1 MGPGLE
7 VTKLVESSYKYT
19 FVDSFKLN
27 GPSASEQLRFA
38 LGSRR
43 GADEKQAY
51 VALLSGNFETAFP
64 DGDPSKKEEENSEE
78 NKSDKENSD
87 EKTEEEDSPEAL
99 KNGKDKGNF
108 YIISDSDFLADQ
120 IAYASRRMFNT
131 EIIQPVTGNGPFMF
145 NILDQA
151 IGSKYLIGARAR
163 AEVYRPFT
171 VLKGM
176 EAEFEEAR
184 GVEVEKLRQK
194 RNNAQA
200 EIQRITSELAK
211 NNNSQRNNKIRSQIA
226 DYNKEIVDANQEIRE
241 KQKSYQAD
249 VDFLK
254 ATIFWRNI
262 LYVPL
267 GVIIIGLGVFT
278 WRKKQTKAR

>member
-1 MGPGLE
+1 
-7 VTKLVESSYKYT
+7 
-19 FVDSFKLN
+19 
-27 GPSASEQLRFA
+27 
-38 LGSRR
+38 
-43 GADEKQAY
+43 
-51 VALLSGNFETAFP
+51 
-64 DGDPSKKEEENSEE
+64 
-78 NKSDKENSD
+78 
-87 EKTEEEDSPEAL
+87 
-99 KNGKDKGNF
+99 
-108 YIISDSDFLADQ
+108 
-120 IAYASRRMFNT
+120 MFNT

>member
-1 MGPGLE
+1 
-7 VTKLVESSYKYT
+7 V
-19 FVDSFKLN
+19 
-27 GPSASEQLRFA
+27 
-38 LGSRR
+38 
-43 GADEKQAY
+43 KQAY

-64 DGDPSKKEEENSEE
+64 DGDPSKEEEEKSEE
-78 NKSDKENSD
+78 NESDKEDSD
-87 EKTEEEDSPEAL
+87 EKTDEKSSPEAL

-120 IAYASRRMFNT
+120 IAYRSRRMFNT
-131 EIIQPVTGNGPFMF
+131 EIVEPLTGNGPFMF

-176 EAEFEEAR
+176 EAQFEKAR
-184 GVEVEKLRQK
+184 GLEVEKLRQK

-200 EIQRITSELAK
+200 EIQRITGELAK